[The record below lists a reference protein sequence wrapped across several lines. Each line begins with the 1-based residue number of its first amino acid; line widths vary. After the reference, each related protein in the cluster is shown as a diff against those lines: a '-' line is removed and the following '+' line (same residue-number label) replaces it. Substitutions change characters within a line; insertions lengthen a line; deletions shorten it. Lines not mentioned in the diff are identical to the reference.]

1 MNIQEDVVRNLR
13 NLSKEL
19 STMLLG
25 KTDELTSKLLLL
37 IYNNIQKDKTL
48 NSSGEKAIGEMLAA
62 VQKGE
67 KLKNIVVPDEDVES
81 LKPFLNKCGA
91 LYAIVD
97 MKKDDAKMVIFLEK
111 HSEKIQ
117 DALTLLSADRGLVN
131 EVAPELFLKNT
142 TDKEIGIA
150 SLDKTELEL
159 FRHHAK
165 ASGLVFGATV
175 IDDKVKLLYTLEDK
189 DKFYNILAKVSWD
202 LTGEKGPLI
211 RQQIEYRL
219 KGRKEVNIAIEQA
232 EKEYYIVSG
241 NSPKNYV
248 KITSQDYSYYK
259 NNKEV
264 TTISRTEPDCREAV
278 FTKVQSL
285 SEPVVL
291 TKEEFE
297 MDDKERQAL
306 IDSKTNVYPLGY
318 SAFDEIEKKYKEND
332 KTIDIAAIS
341 FSEFIKETIETNGI
355 DKAHAEAAQ
364 EYSDNIYK
372 QEFGVKHVSTLDALI
387 AQAEK
392 MKYKEAKETKNKEKQ
407 NDKEI

>member
-341 FSEFIKETIETNGI
+341 FSQFIKETIETNGI
-355 DKAHAEAAQ
+355 DKEHAEAAQ

-392 MKYKEAKETKNKEKQ
+392 MKYKETKETKNKEKQ